1 MHDRVNM
8 GVVKQRKLCVK
19 INKIQKI
26 KLNDLIKLIKWS
38 HTKIPNAEL
47 PAPLSQ
53 WSDKITCKN
62 GRRSDI
68 H

>member
-8 GVVKQRKLCVK
+8 GVVKRRKLCIK

-26 KLNDLIKLIKWS
+26 KLNDLIKLIKLS

-47 PAPLSQ
+47 LAPLSQ
-53 WSDKITCKN
+53 
-62 GRRSDI
+62 
-68 H
+68 